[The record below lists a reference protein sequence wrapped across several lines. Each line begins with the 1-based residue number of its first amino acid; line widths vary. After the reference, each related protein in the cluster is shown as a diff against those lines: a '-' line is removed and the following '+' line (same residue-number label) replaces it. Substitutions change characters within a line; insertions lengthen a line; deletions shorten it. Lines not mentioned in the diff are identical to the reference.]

1 MLTATE
7 SRLLRVLIALRD
19 ATGAKTRTPVAE
31 SSVIE
36 LLQDDPDAAGSV
48 PAVLDDLERQ
58 GFAQITMSGGVREV
72 QMTAPGKIKAA
83 EYDGLRARAI
93 VPPAPT
99 ARASARPA
107 APSTP
112 TVSADWRNDVTD
124 VLDAATQAVPL
135 LPEDSAVVVR
145 ALLEDAR
152 DAVDDD
158 TRPRARR
165 ALTALGGYLGDP
177 ASGSLANV
185 LAAQM
190 VAQAGRL
197 AD

>member
-1 MLTATE
+1 MLTSTE

-19 ATGAKTRTPVAE
+19 ATGAKTRTPVPEAA
-31 SSVIE
+31 VIE
-36 LLQDDPDAAGSV
+36 LLRDDADATGSV

-58 GFAQITMSGGVREV
+58 GFAHISSAGGVREV
-72 QMTAPGKIKAA
+72 QMTAQGKIKAA

-93 VPPAPT
+93 VPPAPAPT
-99 ARASARPA
+99 RHAPAPVAPA
-107 APSTP
+107 AP
-112 TVSADWRNDVTD
+112 VDWRDDV
-124 VLDAATQAVPL
+124 VAVIDAASQAIPL
-135 LPEDSAVVVR
+135 LPPDMEDVLRV
-145 ALLEDAR
+145 LIGDAR

-158 TRPRARR
+158 AQPQARR
-165 ALTALGGYLGDP
+165 ALTALGGYLGDG

-190 VAQAGRL
+190 RAESARL

>member
-31 SSVIE
+31 ASVID

-83 EYDGLRARAI
+83 EYDGLRARSI
-93 VPPAPT
+93 VPPAP
-99 ARASARPA
+99 APKAGAAA
-107 APSTP
+107 APAPPASP
-112 TVSADWRNDVTD
+112 GDWRNDATD
-124 VLDAATQAVPL
+124 VLDAATQAVSL
-135 LPEDSAVVVR
+135 LPDDTAAVVR
-145 ALLEDAR
+145 ILLADAR

-158 TRPRARR
+158 AKPRARR
-165 ALTALGGYLGDP
+165 ALAALGGYLGDP
-177 ASGSLANV
+177 ASGSLAGV